1 MNYGLRILPNGGKI
15 DFKHYHIG
23 NGFIKEYVYF
33 RILLAAQKADE
44 VSENMSKEQQD
55 KILQFTLQ
63 NKHLRN
69 SELADLLIQMGKA
82 Q

>member
-1 MNYGLRILPNGGKI
+1 VFL
-15 DFKHYHIG
+15 
-23 NGFIKEYVYF
+23 
-33 RILLAAQKADE
+33 RILLAAQKTDE

-63 NKHLRN
+63 DMHLRN
-69 SELADLLIQMGKA
+69 TELADSLIQMGMA